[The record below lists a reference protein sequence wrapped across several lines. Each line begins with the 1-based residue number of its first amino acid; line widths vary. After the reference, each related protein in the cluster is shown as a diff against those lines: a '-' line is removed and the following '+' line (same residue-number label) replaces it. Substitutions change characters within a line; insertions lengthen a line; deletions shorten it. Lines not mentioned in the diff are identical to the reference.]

1 VISNLKW
8 PKGDLKKGSLCH
20 HPGHIID
27 IMATICDVADVNY
40 PEAYKGNTIVP
51 LQGISFKPYITGES
65 EIQPRTLYWEHE
77 GNRAIRKGD
86 WKLVS
91 MSDKPWEL
99 YDLSK
104 DRSETSNLI
113 ESKAEIANEMK
124 HLYDK
129 WAEKVG
135 VGD

>member
-1 VISNLKW
+1 MKW
-8 PKGDLKKGSLCH
+8 PKGDLEEGSLYH
-20 HPGHIID
+20 RPGHITD
-27 IMATICDVADVNY
+27 IMATICDVAEAEY
-40 PEAYKGNTIVP
+40 PETYNGNPIVP

-65 EIQPRTLYWEHE
+65 EIEPRTLYWEHE

-91 MSDKPWEL
+91 MSGKPWEL

-104 DRSETSNLI
+104 DRSESSNLFENNAGI
-113 ESKAEIANEMK
+113 TNEMK
-124 HLYDK
+124 YLFEK

-135 VGD
+135 VSE